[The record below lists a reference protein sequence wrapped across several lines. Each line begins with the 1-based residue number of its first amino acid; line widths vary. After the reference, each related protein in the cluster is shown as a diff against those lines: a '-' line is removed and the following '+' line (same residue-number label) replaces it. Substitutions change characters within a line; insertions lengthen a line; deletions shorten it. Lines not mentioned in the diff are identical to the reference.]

1 MNIALDYSGKNQP
14 PDNHYAVIHTGIDM
28 PILLA
33 LETATDACS
42 VALLYG
48 GETLERYEIAPR
60 RHTDLILQMVN
71 SLLAEAGL
79 DCSRLDAI
87 AFGAGPGSFT
97 GVRIATSVAQGLAL
111 AHDLP
116 VVPVSCLALL
126 AIGGARE
133 HDAETVVPVMDARKH
148 EIYSAAYTVDR
159 GHSLATVLI
168 DDWLGAATDLPLPPR
183 PDLLVVGRGVDVY
196 RDDILARV
204 PHGTRLC
211 GEPAYPHARDALAS
225 AAAALASGT
234 AIAPEF
240 ARPLY
245 LRQAV

>member
-1 MNIALDYSGKNQP
+1 MA
-14 PDNHYAVIHTGIDM
+14 T
-28 PILLA
+28 LLA

-42 VALLYG
+42 VALSHAG
-48 GETLERYEIAPR
+48 VTLERYEVAPR
-60 RHTDLILQMVN
+60 RHTDLILPMVH
-71 SLLAEAGL
+71 SLLAETGL
-79 DCSRLDAI
+79 DCSQVDAI

-126 AIGGARE
+126 AIGAARE
-133 HDAETVVPVMDARKH
+133 HAADTVVPVMDARKQ
-148 EIYSAAYTVDR
+148 EIYSAAYRVDR
-159 GHSLATVLI
+159 ERSLVTVLI
-168 DDWLGAATDLPLPPR
+168 NDWLGAAADLPLPAD
-183 PDLLVVGRGVDVY
+183 PDLLVVGRGADVY

-204 PHGTRLC
+204 ADGTRVR
-211 GEPAYPHARDALAS
+211 GEPAFPRARDALAS
-225 AAAALASGT
+225 ATAALAAGT

-245 LRQAV
+245 LRHAV

>member
-1 MNIALDYSGKNQP
+1 M
-14 PDNHYAVIHTGIDM
+14 TT
-28 PILLA
+28 LLA

-42 VALLYG
+42 VALLHA
-48 GETLERYEIAPR
+48 GEILERCEIAPR
-60 RHTDLILQMVN
+60 RHTDLILPMVE
-71 SLLAEAGL
+71 SVLAEAAL

-133 HDAETVVPVMDARKH
+133 HDAETVVPVMDARKR
-148 EIYSAAYTVDR
+148 EIYAAAYAVDCAR
-159 GHSLATVLI
+159 SLATPLI
-168 DDWLGAATDLPLPPR
+168 DDWLGPATELPVPAR
-183 PDLLVVGRGVDVY
+183 AGLLVVGRGVDVY
-196 RDDILARV
+196 RDELLARV
-204 PHGTRLC
+204 PEGTRLC
-211 GEPAYPHARDALAS
+211 GTPAFPRARDALAS

-234 AIAPEF
+234 AIAPEL

-245 LRQAV
+245 LRHAV

>member
-1 MNIALDYSGKNQP
+1 MAS
-14 PDNHYAVIHTGIDM
+14 
-28 PILLA
+28 LLA

-42 VALLYG
+42 VALLHA
-48 GETLERYEIAPR
+48 GETLERYEVAPR
-60 RHTDLILQMVN
+60 RHTDLILPMVD
-71 SLLAEAGL
+71 SVLAQAGL

-133 HDAETVVPVMDARKH
+133 HDAEIVVPVMDARKQ
-148 EIYSAAYTVDR
+148 EVYGAAYRVDR
-159 GHSLATVLI
+159 ERSLVSVLI
-168 DDWLGAATDLPLPPR
+168 DDWLGAAAALPLPPQ
-183 PDLLVVGRGVDVY
+183 PELIVVGRGADVY
-196 RDDILARV
+196 RDAIQARV
-204 PHGTRLC
+204 PAGTRVY
-211 GEPAYPHARDALAS
+211 GEPAFPRARDALPS
-225 AAAALASGT
+225 AAAALAAGT
-234 AIAPEF
+234 AIAPEL

-245 LRQAV
+245 LRHAV

>member
-1 MNIALDYSGKNQP
+1 MS
-14 PDNHYAVIHTGIDM
+14 T
-28 PILLA
+28 LLA

-42 VALLYG
+42 VALLHAG
-48 GETLERYEIAPR
+48 QTLERFEIAPR
-60 RHTDLILQMVN
+60 KHTDLILPMVK

-133 HDAETVVPVMDARKH
+133 HAAEIVVPVMDARKA
-148 EIYSAAYTVDR
+148 EIYSAAYHVDR
-159 GHSLATVLI
+159 ARSLADVLI
-168 DDWLGAATDLPLPPR
+168 DDWLGAAADLPLPAH
-183 PDLLVVGRGVDVY
+183 PDFLVVGRGVDVY

-204 PHGTRLC
+204 PEGTRLR
-211 GEPAYPHARDALAS
+211 GEPAYPRARDALAS

-234 AIAPEF
+234 AIAPEL
-240 ARPLY
+240 ARPVY
-245 LRQAV
+245 LRHAV

>member
-1 MNIALDYSGKNQP
+1 
-14 PDNHYAVIHTGIDM
+14 M
-28 PILLA
+28 PTLLA

-42 VALLYG
+42 VALLHA
-48 GETLERYEIAPR
+48 GETLERYEVAPR
-60 RHTDLILQMVN
+60 RHTELILPMVN
-71 SLLAEAGL
+71 SVLAEAGL
-79 DCSRLDAI
+79 DCSQIDAI

-97 GVRIATSVAQGLAL
+97 GVRIATAVAQGLAL

-133 HDAETVVPVMDARKH
+133 HDAETVVPVMDARRH
-148 EIYSAAYTVDR
+148 EVYAAAYVVDR
-159 GHSLATVLI
+159 TQSLANILI
-168 DDWLGAATDLPLPPR
+168 DDWIGPATDLPLPGQ
-183 PDLLVVGRGVDVY
+183 DDCLVVGRGVTVY
-196 RDDILARV
+196 HDEIRARAPTGARLRD
-204 PHGTRLC
+204 
-211 GEPAYPHARDALAS
+211 EPAFPRARDALAS

-245 LRQAV
+245 LRHAV

>member
-1 MNIALDYSGKNQP
+1 MAS
-14 PDNHYAVIHTGIDM
+14 
-28 PILLA
+28 LLA

-42 VALLYG
+42 VALLHA

-60 RHTDLILQMVN
+60 RHTDLILPMVD
-71 SLLAEAGL
+71 SLLAQAGL

-133 HDAETVVPVMDARKH
+133 HDAEIVVPVMDARKQ
-148 EIYSAAYTVDR
+148 EVYGAAYRVDR
-159 GHSLATVLI
+159 ERSLVSVLI
-168 DDWLGAATDLPLPPR
+168 DDWLGAAADLPLPTQPE
-183 PDLLVVGRGVDVY
+183 LIVVGRGAEVY
-196 RDDILARV
+196 RDRIQARV
-204 PHGTRLC
+204 PDGTRVY
-211 GEPAYPHARDALAS
+211 GEPAFPRARDALAS
-225 AAAALASGT
+225 AAAALAAGT

-245 LRQAV
+245 LRHAV

>member
-1 MNIALDYSGKNQP
+1 MS
-14 PDNHYAVIHTGIDM
+14 T
-28 PILLA
+28 LLA

-42 VALLYG
+42 VALLYA
-48 GETLERYEIAPR
+48 GETLERCEIAPR
-60 RHTDLILQMVN
+60 RHTDLILPMVD

-79 DCSRLDAI
+79 DCSRIDAI

-126 AIGGARE
+126 AIGGARA
-133 HDAETVVPVMDARKH
+133 HAAETVVPVMDARKR
-148 EIYSAAYTVDR
+148 EIYGAAYAVDR
-159 GHSLATVLI
+159 ERSLATALI
-168 DDWLGAATDLPLPPR
+168 DDWLGPATELPVPAR
-183 PDLLVVGRGVDVY
+183 PDLLVVGRGVNVY
-196 RDDILARV
+196 RDEIIARV
-204 PHGTRLC
+204 PDGTRLR
-211 GEPAYPHARDALAS
+211 GEPEFPRARDALAS

-234 AIAPEF
+234 ALAPEF

-245 LRQAV
+245 LRHAV

>member
-1 MNIALDYSGKNQP
+1 MAS
-14 PDNHYAVIHTGIDM
+14 
-28 PILLA
+28 LLA

-42 VALLYG
+42 VALLHA

-60 RHTDLILQMVN
+60 RHTDLILPMVD
-71 SLLAEAGL
+71 SLLAQAGL

-133 HDAETVVPVMDARKH
+133 HAADIVVPVMDARKQ
-148 EIYSAAYTVDR
+148 EVYAAAYRVDR
-159 GHSLATVLI
+159 ERATVTVLL
-168 DDWLGAATDLPLPPR
+168 DDWLGAAADLPLPTQPG
-183 PDLLVVGRGVDVY
+183 LIVVGRGAEVY
-196 RDDILARV
+196 RDAIRARV
-204 PHGTRLC
+204 PDATPVY
-211 GEPAYPHARDALAS
+211 GEPAFPRARDALAS
-225 AAAALASGT
+225 AAAALAAGT

-245 LRQAV
+245 LRHAV